1 MKPSEFNHIILPM
14 RDELLGYA
22 LSVTKSEDNA
32 EDLVQEV
39 MLRLWDMRERLSS
52 EGSRLKSLA
61 MTMVRNMFL
70 DQQRHE
76 SHSAAMPDKID
87 IAVDDRRAEL
97 RDETRIIR
105 DFVAQLP
112 PLQQQIFRMKEIE
125 GYTADEIM
133 QITGCSAD
141 NLRRN
146 LSRARTKIRE
156 TYIKI
161 MMKGTRK

>member
-1 MKPSEFNHIILPM
+1 MKINEFNHIVLPM
-14 RDELLGYA
+14 RTELLSYA
-22 LSVTKSEDNA
+22 QSVTGSADNA

-39 MLRLWDMRERLSS
+39 MLRLWNKREQL
-52 EGSRLKSLA
+52 EAGDKLISLA
-61 MTMVRNMFL
+61 ITMARNLFL

-76 SHSAAMPDKID
+76 SHTAAMPDRID
-87 IAVDDRRAEL
+87 IATDDRSTEL
-97 RDETRIIR
+97 RDEARLIR
-105 DFVAQLP
+105 QIVSQLP
-112 PLQQQIFRMKEIE
+112 PLQQQIFKMKEIE

-133 QITGCSAD
+133 QITGCTAD

-161 MMKGTRK
+161 MMKGTKL

>member
-22 LSVTKSEDNA
+22 LSVTRSEDNA

-52 EGSRLKSLA
+52 EGRLKSLA

-76 SHSAAMPDKID
+76 SYLAAMPDKID

-105 DFVAQLP
+105 DIIAQLP

>member
-14 RDELLGYA
+14 RNELLGYA
-22 LSVTKSEDNA
+22 LSVTGSADNA

-39 MLRLWDMRERLSS
+39 MLRLWNMRSRLDS
-52 EGSRLKSLA
+52 GDKLKSLA
-61 MTMVRNMFL
+61 MTMTRNLVL
-70 DQQRHE
+70 DQKRHE
-76 SHSAAMPDKID
+76 SHTAAMPKNID

-97 RDETRIIR
+97 RDEARLIR
-105 DFVAQLP
+105 NIVDQLP

-133 QITGCSAD
+133 QIIGCTAD

-161 MMKGTRK
+161 MMKGSKL

>member
-22 LSVTKSEDNA
+22 RSITRSEDNA

-52 EGSRLKSLA
+52 EGRLKSLA

-76 SHSAAMPDKID
+76 SHAAAMPDKID

-105 DFVAQLP
+105 DIVAQLP

-125 GYTADEIM
+125 GYTAEEIM
-133 QITGCSAD
+133 HITGCTAD

-161 MMKGTRK
+161 MMKGTIK

>member
-22 LSVTKSEDNA
+22 RSVTRSEDNA

-39 MLRLWDMRERLSS
+39 MLRLWDMRERLRS
-52 EGSRLKSLA
+52 EGRLKSLA

-70 DQQRHE
+70 DQQRHV
-76 SHSAAMPDKID
+76 SHAAAMPDKID

-105 DFVAQLP
+105 DIVAQLP

-125 GYTADEIM
+125 GYTAEEIM
-133 QITGCSAD
+133 QITGCTAD

-161 MMKGTRK
+161 MMKGTIK

>member
-22 LSVTKSEDNA
+22 RSVTRSEDNA

-39 MLRLWDMRERLSS
+39 ILRLWDMRERLSS
-52 EGSRLKSLA
+52 EGRLKSLA

-87 IAVDDRRAEL
+87 IAV
-97 RDETRIIR
+97 
-105 DFVAQLP
+105 VAQLP

-125 GYTADEIM
+125 GYTAEEIM
-133 QITGCSAD
+133 QITGCTAD

>member
-22 LSVTKSEDNA
+22 RGVTRSEDNA

-39 MLRLWDMRERLSS
+39 MLRLWDMREKLSS
-52 EGSRLKSLA
+52 EGRLKSLA

-76 SHSAAMPDKID
+76 SHSAAMPDNVDID
-87 IAVDDRRAEL
+87 VDDRRAEL

-105 DFVAQLP
+105 DIVAQLP

-125 GYTADEIM
+125 GYTAEEIM
-133 QITGCSAD
+133 QITGCTAD

-161 MMKGTRK
+161 MMKGTIK